1 MLVSLHGAADGTWGE
16 EIQHDGMVEPALC
29 NPDLVDIGRL
39 PQLGDDLLGCVRL
52 PLNFPPLL
60 DAIRPTARRATSM
73 GAGHLSAR
81 LQTIPLEAAPP

>member
-1 MLVSLHGAADGTWGE
+1 
-16 EIQHDGMVEPALC
+16 MVEPALC

-39 PQLGDDLLGCVRL
+39 PQLGDDLLGCVLL

-73 GAGHLSAR
+73 GRVTCQQDFRQSHWRR
-81 LQTIPLEAAPP
+81 LLPNNS